1 MKKYLLSFAVMLM
14 GTTLF
19 TACDDDDNP
28 FIPIPTVV
36 SDGAYVICGGNMGSS
51 IDGSLT
57 YIDYAT
63 QSASQ
68 NVFKSKNGRS
78 LGMTV
83 NDAIIYGS
91 KMYIV
96 VTNENTIEVV
106 NAKTMESIKQIKTVD
121 MLGAEKGVNPRCVT
135 AADGKIYVSTYGS
148 STSNY
153 SAGTSSGNGYVAAID
168 TVTLGL
174 VTTYTAGCYPEGV
187 AIANN
192 SLYVANSD
200 YGMGNNPSISVIDLK
215 TGIDSPLMSDQIVN
229 PMEVAVAGNNIYVL
243 DMGNYSTVLGG
254 LRLIPSMNSSMT
266 RTLFECTHVGFA
278 GHNIYAVNS
287 VYGTN
292 PTEFF
297 SYDITTG
304 EKTTYDVGLDRFFN
318 PNVITADPATGKI
331 YIASYNENPSRPG
344 KAGYA
349 VNGYVAEY
357 SPTGELLNTY
367 DCGVGPNAIVFNAY
381 LK

>member
-1 MKKYLLSFAVMLM
+1 MKKYLLSFAVLLM
-14 GTTLF
+14 GAALF
-19 TACDDDDNP
+19 TACNDDNDGPYYP
-28 FIPIPTVV
+28 FPVVV

-51 IDGSLT
+51 INGSLT

-68 NVFKSKNGRS
+68 NVFKNKNGRS

-106 NAKTMESIKQIKTVD
+106 NAKTMESIEKIEIIE
-121 MLGAEKGVNPRCVT
+121 MLGAEKGSNPRSIT

-148 STSNY
+148 S
-153 SAGTSSGNGYVAAID
+153 SGNGYVAAID
-168 TVTLGL
+168 TMTFGL
-174 VTTYTAGCYPEGV
+174 ATIYTAGSYPEGIAV
-187 AIANN
+187 ANN
-192 SLYVANSD
+192 HLYVANSD
-200 YGMGNNPSISVIDLK
+200 YGMGKNPSISVIDLT
-215 TGIDSPLMSDQIVN
+215 TGIDSPIKSDKIVN
-229 PMEVAVAGNNIYVL
+229 PMTVAVAGSDIYVF
-243 DMGNYSTVLGG
+243 DMGNYSTVMGG
-254 LRLIPSMNSSMT
+254 LRLISGMNSSMT

-278 GHNIYAVNS
+278 GHNIYAINS
-287 VYGTN
+287 VYGKDA
-292 PTEFF
+292 PTKYF
-297 SYDITTG
+297 SYNILTG
-304 EKTTYDVGLDRFFN
+304 ETTTYDVGLKRFFN

-331 YIASYNENPSRPG
+331 YIASYNEDPSRPG

-357 SPTGELLNTY
+357 SPSGELLNTY

-381 LK
+381 WK